1 MQKTLIIFLMLVL
14 SASTISGQ
22 DFEGRIVYKNVY
34 KSKLPNV
41 ADEQLTAML
50 GSSQDYMIKNGNYK
64 SITNGTMMQ
73 WQLYRKKDN
82 RLYIKM
88 AGVPAVLWNDGG
100 ENRDSVLSAEI
111 RKGVET
117 IAGHACDELILT
129 CKSGIQKYYF
139 TRDIKVDPQLFTQH
153 RYGNFSEVV
162 SRIRSIPLK
171 VILETA
177 QFSVTSTAT
186 QILPAKLDEK
196 EFELPEGTQ
205 LQKSPY

>member
-1 MQKTLIIFLMLVL
+1 MQKTLIIFLLLVL
-14 SASTISGQ
+14 SASAVTAQ
-22 DFEGRIVYKNVY
+22 DFEGKIVYKNVY

-50 GSSQDYMIKNGNYK
+50 GSSQDYMLKNGNYK

-73 WQLYRKKDN
+73 WQLYRRQDN

-88 AGVPAVLWNDGG
+88 AGVPAILWNDGG

-111 RKGVET
+111 RKDAET
-117 IAGHACDELILT
+117 IAGYVCDELVFT
-129 CKSGIQKYYF
+129 CKSGVQKYYF
-139 TRDIKVDPQLFTQH
+139 NRDIKVDPRLFTQH
-153 RYGNFSEVV
+153 KYGNFSEVL
-162 SRIRSIPLK
+162 SRTRSIPLK
-171 VILETA
+171 IILETA
-177 QFSVTSTAT
+177 QFSVTSTAM